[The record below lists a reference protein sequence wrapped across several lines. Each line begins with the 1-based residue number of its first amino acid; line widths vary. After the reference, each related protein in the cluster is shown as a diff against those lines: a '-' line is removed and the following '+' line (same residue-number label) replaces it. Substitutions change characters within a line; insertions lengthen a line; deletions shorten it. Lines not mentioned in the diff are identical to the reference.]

1 MECGG
6 CHVSAGLGDC
16 EADAVVLEDPG
27 GQRVGGLQWR
37 VCGAGVSGEQAGGH
51 AGKERKPQEVL
62 VSEHVLGLRVGFRFS
77 VFGFRLSVFGFRFGE
92 PRTEVRGCGCL
103 LLQLPQ

>member
-1 MECGG
+1 M
-6 CHVSAGLGDC
+6 
-16 EADAVVLEDPG
+16 
-27 GQRVGGLQWR
+27 GGLQWR

-77 VFGFRLSVFGFRFGE
+77 VFGYRFSVWRAADGS
-92 PRTEVRGCGCL
+92 PRVW
-103 LLQLPQ
+103 LPSASIAPVV